1 MGPALHY
8 PSLENALHYP
18 SLEKGEEEEEKSE
31 QWRANVVARV
41 VGKYRLTCGM
51 RPYIKSH
58 AQLSVLG

>member
-1 MGPALHY
+1 MGP
-8 PSLENALHYP
+8 ALHYP

-41 VGKYRLTCGM
+41 VGKYRLTCGT

-58 AQLSVLG
+58 AQLYSAWLKGGPQVA